1 MRVTLRDLVAAVQY
15 GDAALVGESAGYL
28 VLGTVDSML
37 GAPQSVSLDSVGLG
51 ADAVLEVDASAS
63 TEEDAETSARVLLAD
78 LLTLVRTPCPNL
90 DRVARSNTS
99 VGLRGLVAEL
109 ERALVPVNRRAAR
122 RSLTRL
128 YREAERSKVRA
139 GSTLAVQPVPCAA
152 PQAELAIEIDT
163 MDFEEDPP
171 AVEQRPLPE
180 QQPAVELPAPAEERP
195 GQCQS
200 HPPRPILSSRP
211 APAEAGSRFLVAGN
225 GQVEPAAPIRAE
237 VADETPTVVR
247 AAVEAVAD
255 ETPTVVRAAVEAAA
269 DETPTVVR
277 AAVEAVADE
286 TPTVVRA
293 AVEPAHVLPVAD
305 HESRVVS
312 ATSQS
317 HGPLFERVDSPFDE
331 SIESSTP
338 TELYAAAS
346 PFAGEPISEADS
358 RLSPAGD
365 FALPDS
371 APAPVPEQP
380 EQPEQPEPVD
390 PRTQR
395 LRLLRNALPLVT
407 VTGAFSDRKR
417 VDEPLISGDA
427 EMAAPE
433 RGESVSELLDGWV
446 EKERPSDE
454 LFRGLKDLS
463 QVELSPVAPPV
474 EPG

>member
-255 ETPTVVRAAVEAAA
+255 ETPTVVRAAVE
-269 DETPTVVR
+269 
-277 AAVEAVADE
+277 
-286 TPTVVRA
+286 
-293 AVEPAHVLPVAD
+293 PAHVLPVAD